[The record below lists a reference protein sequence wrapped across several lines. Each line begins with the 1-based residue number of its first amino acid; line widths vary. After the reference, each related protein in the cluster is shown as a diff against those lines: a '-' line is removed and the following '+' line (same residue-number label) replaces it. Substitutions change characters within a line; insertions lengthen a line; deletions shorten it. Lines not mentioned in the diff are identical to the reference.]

1 MLAATPTFEQTFREL
16 VLEIHQFL
24 NDLDPARWRDEK
36 ASSLSAQLADIQ
48 ARAAA
53 LKAEYAEASDQRLD
67 AIRQRFAELEELLRA
82 KAPSA
87 ADAADQA
94 RESWMRFRTDA
105 APAYD
110 ALAASLLDQDV
121 EVPRLRPTNYAR
133 NVFHVLAAVIGVVVV
148 EVAPLLVADGAFW
161 VAVIACTAAIM
172 GWTMELSRRVSE
184 RANRFMMWVFS
195 PVAHP
200 HEAHHVNSATW
211 YTSALAL
218 LSLTGEPVVCA
229 AALAILG
236 VADPMAAIV
245 GKRFG
250 RTRFANGRS
259 LEGTTAFVVSGGLA
273 AFAAVMALHPEV
285 GAGRAAAMA
294 LAGALLGGLAEL
306 WVSRIDDNL
315 AIPVCAGAA
324 AWAVLL
330 F

>member
-1 MLAATPTFEQTFREL
+1 MLAATPSLEQTCREL

-53 LKAEYAEASDQRLD
+53 LKIEYAEASDQRLD
-67 AIRQRFAELEELLRA
+67 AIRQRFTELEELLRA
-82 KAPSA
+82 EAPSVES
-87 ADAADQA
+87 DDPA

-133 NVFHVLAAVIGVVVV
+133 NVFHVLAAVLGIVVV
-148 EVAPLLVADGAFW
+148 EVAPMLVTDGAFW
-161 VAVIACTAAIM
+161 VAAIACSAAIM
-172 GWTMELSRRVSE
+172 GWSMELSRRVSE

-211 YTSALAL
+211 YTSALAI
-218 LSLTGEPVVCA
+218 LSLTGEPVICA

-236 VADPMAAIV
+236 VADPMAAII

-273 AFAAVMALHPEV
+273 AFAVVMALHPEV
-285 GAGRAAAMA
+285 GVGRAAGMA
-294 LAGALLGGLAEL
+294 FAGALLGGLAEL